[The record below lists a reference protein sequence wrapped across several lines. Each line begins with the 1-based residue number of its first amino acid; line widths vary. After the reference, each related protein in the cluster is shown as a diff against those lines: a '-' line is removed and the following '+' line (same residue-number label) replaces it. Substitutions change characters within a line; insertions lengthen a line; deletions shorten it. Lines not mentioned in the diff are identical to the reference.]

1 MRWLAISFAEI
12 AEREWGRPKGL
23 TCIEHYPPG
32 VGCCRWLPSCVEVSG
47 MHDSWQMNWKG
58 IVLGF
63 AAGCV
68 IASIGA
74 RVARSP
80 VDARVLHIIEV
91 NTIDEETRIP
101 VPVTRILYP
110 DHPDFGGPEQR
121 ILARVSL
128 GTEAGVT
135 RVVWVGRGRAEE
147 YRFTLS
153 AEGYEDVVVPPDLI
167 ESTEYVTSGIQVQP
181 DFLPMKKAVRGDG
194 R

>member
-1 MRWLAISFAEI
+1 
-12 AEREWGRPKGL
+12 
-23 TCIEHYPPG
+23 
-32 VGCCRWLPSCVEVSG
+32 
-47 MHDSWQMNWKG
+47 MNWKG

-110 DHPDFGGPEQR
+110 DHPDFESSAGDPEKQS
-121 ILARVSL
+121 LVRVSL

-135 RVVWVGRGRAEE
+135 RIVWVGRGRAEE